1 MAYEVNGKALETT
14 NSGYLVN
21 PEEWDN
27 EAGKIAGLPESMRK
41 GGY

>member
-1 MAYEVNGKALETT
+1 MAYEVNGKALETS
-14 NSGYLVN
+14 NSGPRVN
-21 PEEWDN
+21 PEEGDN